1 MSIRVNVVANH
12 LGQGWAALVALVCL
26 PLYVRY
32 LGIEAFGIIG
42 AFTILQAALSLFDVP
57 LAASVNREMARY
69 TAGAHTP
76 ASIRAVLRTLE
87 WLCGAVGIAVIVV
100 VFGTRSYLA
109 ESWFQATA
117 ITPESMRSALLAMA
131 IVASLRLGEGLY
143 RGALYGLQRQVA
155 FSVSHA
161 VLSTL
166 RFGGALVIVA
176 LFSPTLEAFFLWQ
189 AAISASTVLVLSAL
203 VYRRLPPTALRARW
217 SWAVFAD
224 LRQFTGGVMGIT
236 VIALALTQADKVIL
250 SRMLTLESFGY
261 YTLAVTVSNAL
272 YKLSEPIMDAVY
284 PRLTEL
290 VAAGDAGRL
299 VALYH
304 HTAQLVT
311 VCTVPAALVLT
322 VFADG
327 VISMWTGDAR
337 LASRTA
343 PVLRVFA
350 AGVCLNCLMTVPY
363 RLQLAHGWTA
373 LTFTS
378 NVLYLALL
386 LPALL
391 WVAPRYGPV
400 GAASLWTALNVAYVT
415 INIPMMHKRLLTGE
429 LWRYYSR
436 DVIVPAAAALVVV
449 VIARSGMPHILDS
462 RVTWLL
468 FLGVVG
474 GAALIAATLTAPP
487 LRREIP
493 KLYRWAVS

>member
-32 LGIEAFGIIG
+32 LGIEAYGIIG
-42 AFTILQAALSLFDVP
+42 AFTVLQAALSLFDVP
-57 LAASVNREMARY
+57 FAASVNREMARY

-76 ASIRAVLRTLE
+76 ESIRAVLRTLE
-87 WLCGAVGIAVIVV
+87 WMCGAVGVV
-100 VFGTRSYLA
+100 VLVVVLGTRSYLA

-117 ITPESMRSALLAMA
+117 ITPQSMRGALLAMA

-155 FSVSHA
+155 FSVTHA

-166 RFGGALVIVA
+166 RFGGALAIVA

-189 AAISASTVLVLSAL
+189 AAISASTVLVLGGL
-203 VYRRLPPTALRARW
+203 VYRRLPPAALRAGW
-217 SWAVFAD
+217 SWAFAE
-224 LRQFTGGVMGIT
+224 LRQFTSGVMGIT

-290 VAAGDAGRL
+290 VAAGDKVRL

-304 HTAQLVT
+304 QTAQLVS

-337 LASRTA
+337 LAGRTA

-373 LTFTS
+373 LTFKS
-378 NVLYLALL
+378 NAIYLALL

-391 WVAPRYGPV
+391 WVTPRYGPV
-400 GAASLWTALNVAYVT
+400 GAASLWTVLNVAYVT
-415 INIPMMHKRLLTGE
+415 INIPIMHRRVLTGE
-429 LWRYYSR
+429 LWRYYWH
-436 DVIVPAAAALVVV
+436 DVAAPAAAALVVV
-449 VIARSGMPHILDS
+449 MIARSGMPHVLDS
-462 RVTWLL
+462 RVTWLF

-474 GAALIAATLTAPP
+474 GAAFVAATLTAPP

-493 KLYRWAVS
+493 KIYRWAVS